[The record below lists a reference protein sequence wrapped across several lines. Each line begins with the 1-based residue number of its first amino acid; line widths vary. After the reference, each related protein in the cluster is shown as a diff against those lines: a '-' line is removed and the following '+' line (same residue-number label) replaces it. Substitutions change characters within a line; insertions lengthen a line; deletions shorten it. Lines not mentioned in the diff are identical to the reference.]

1 MTQNEARKRLLEAL
15 KKVKRVYL
23 ADHITA
29 KHLRDV
35 ELALRAALKQV
46 NRK

>member
-1 MTQNEARKRLLEAL
+1 MTQNDARKRLLEAL

-23 ADHITA
+23 ADHITS
-29 KHLRDV
+29 KQLRDA
-35 ELALRAALKQV
+35 ELAIRAALKQV